1 MAQQLDHDG
10 LADIFLALGALS
22 PPAELHG
29 YASGY
34 VAAGGKTIAEEA
46 WPQHCMELLDCE
58 QPNPEQ
64 AVELYR
70 VYSSV
75 KQDLTSNNMDF
86 LLLLPGEEFELGLRL
101 ASLGQWCQ
109 GFLTGFAMAGK
120 QRLAEKGSSKYSD
133 ELTEALGDIA
143 AIAQI
148 SEDEAGDEQGEQDF
162 FAICEYLRVVTMTIY
177 AECVDLSAQQPA
189 SGRLH

>member
-1 MAQQLDHDG
+1 MAQQLDHDE
-10 LADIFLALGALS
+10 LADIFLSLGALE

-34 VAAGGKTIAEEA
+34 VAAGGKAIAEEA
-46 WPQHCMELLDCE
+46 WPQHCIELLDCE
-58 QPNPEQ
+58 PPNPEQ
-64 AVELYR
+64 AEQLYR
-70 VYSSV
+70 IYRAVVEQLSG
-75 KQDLTSNNMDF
+75 KDLEF
-86 LLLLPGEEFELGLRL
+86 LLMLPGEEFELGLRL

-143 AIAQI
+143 AIAQV

-162 FAICEYLRVVTMTIY
+162 FAICEYLRVVAMTIY
-177 AECVDLSAQQPA
+177 TECVEFSQQPA
-189 SGRLH
+189 TSGRLH